1 LEGALFQKVCQSCG
15 LRAHFVSLVCPI
27 VLFGRFCE
35 RVRASRKMQS
45 IDAAVQKRKFEIR
58 PRIRAFCYLT
68 DPALSV
74 LIGLASMPLA
84 SRCSLTIWYV
94 LSLWCAQREVS
105 DRASVNGSQIES
117 SHLRTVCADG
127 ITTGICE
134 RFTDAREQG
143 RVLLAASRAVYL
155 ELDSR

>member
-1 LEGALFQKVCQSCG
+1 MF
-15 LRAHFVSLVCPI
+15 FDNLVC
-27 VLFGRFCE
+27 VVAMVRGRE
-35 RVRASRKMQS
+35 
-45 IDAAVQKRKFEIR
+45 
-58 PRIRAFCYLT
+58 T
-68 DPALSV
+68 
-74 LIGLASMPLA
+74 
-84 SRCSLTIWYV
+84 
-94 LSLWCAQREVS
+94 CAQREVS